1 MPESG
6 HCRCRLDWT
15 LADLVEMLV
24 ERVTL
29 VRLELVLTKEAES
42 PELGSLPDQPNIP
55 VKLQK
60 GI

>member
-6 HCRCRLDWT
+6 RCLLDWT
-15 LADLVEMLV
+15 LADLVEMIV

-29 VRLELVLTKEAES
+29 VMLVLVLIKEDES
-42 PELGSLPDQPNIP
+42 PELGSRPDQPNIP

>member
-6 HCRCRLDWT
+6 HCRCLLDWT
-15 LADLVEMLV
+15 LVGLVEMLV

-29 VRLELVLTKEAES
+29 VTLELVLTKEDES
-42 PELGSLPDQPNIP
+42 PELGSRPDQPNTP

>member
-6 HCRCRLDWT
+6 HCRCLLDWT
-15 LADLVEMLV
+15 LVDLVEMLV

-29 VRLELVLTKEAES
+29 VLIKEDES
-42 PELGSLPDQPNIP
+42 PELGNRPDQLNTP